1 MAFTIK
7 NPPEFTVDI
16 AQWTRETDADGA
28 EMAKEIEKLLNND
41 IYCLSQTESQEHVEP
56 VTLAADGWEGDVL
69 PYTQT
74 VAVDGL
80 TEMDNPL
87 LVRMPPESAT
97 EAEQKAY
104 NKAFGII
111 SEGTGETGDGTA
123 TFTVY
128 KKPAVDITVGLRG
141 IGSGTYTPGGSGSG
155 GGTASEGGCT
165 CRDVVTEEGPALA
178 TVGDGYEAV
187 KNVYHKYGDMVAIH
201 INIKVSEDSSSANED
216 NARALQSKIVH
227 IGDLDPNILP
237 ASSCFFPCIA
247 SGKYATA
254 IIGTDGGI
262 TVDNS
267 MNDDVGR
274 FLISFTYVCQHIV
287 EEDAGDEIEE
297 GGAEEG
303 GPAEEGSVENG

>member
-1 MAFTIK
+1 MEFITIK
-7 NPPEFTVDI
+7 EAPEFCLDI
-16 AQWTRETDADGA
+16 QKWDRQTKANGT
-28 EMAKEIEKLLNND
+28 EMAENVISPLLNNEVYLKD
-41 IYCLSQTESQEHVEP
+41 RIERQEHVEP
-56 VTLAADGWEGDVL
+56 VTLAADGWEGGAP

-128 KKPAVDITVGLRG
+128 KKPAVNITIGLRG
-141 IGSGTYTPGGSGSG
+141 IGSGTYTPGGSSPG
-155 GGTASEGGCT
+155 GGTAAGGGCT

-187 KNVYHKYGDMVAIH
+187 KNVYHKYGDMVTIN

-287 EEDAGDEIEE
+287 EEDAGDGI
-297 GGAEEG
+297 EEG